1 MMLGFE
7 LIVEDTKTRARR
19 GRLHTAHG
27 TVETPVFMPVGTQA
41 TIKSLSPDEVHALGA
56 EIILGNTYHLSL
68 RPGAERIARLGGLHS
83 FMAWPGAILTDSG
96 GFQVFSLA
104 TIRTIDEDGVTFQ
117 SHIDGSRHRI
127 TPEICMEIQGL
138 LGSDIAMCFD
148 ECTPYPVS
156 RDYARESMERT
167 LRWAKRCQNALMRD
181 DQALFA
187 IVQGGVFPD
196 LRRECAEALKA
207 MDFPGYAIG
216 SLAVGEPKEIMF
228 EVLEAVVPELP
239 RHKPRYLMGVGM
251 PEDLIEGVRHGIDM
265 FDCVVPTRNARNGM
279 LFTSWGAL
287 QIKNS
292 RYADDP
298 KPIEPGCS
306 CYTCRTFSRAYLR
319 HLFMARE
326 LLAYRLNSLHNLHYF
341 LSLMNGIR
349 ESIIHG
355 RFEEFCAEFYRQRER
370 GEPIGD

>member
-1 MMLGFE
+1 MRGFE
-7 LIVEDTKTRARR
+7 LLGEEGKDGPRR

-27 TVETPVFMPVGTQA
+27 TVETPVFMPVGTQG
-41 TIKSLSPDEVHALGA
+41 TIKSLCPEEVHNLGA
-56 EIILGNTYHLSL
+56 RIILGNTYHLSL
-68 RPGAERIARLGGLHS
+68 RPGAERIARLGGLHA

-104 TIRTIDEDGVTFQ
+104 KIRTIDEDGVTFQ
-117 SHIDGSRHRI
+117 SHIDGSHHRI
-127 TPEICMEIQGL
+127 TPERCMEIQAM

-156 RDYARESMERT
+156 REYARASMERT
-167 LRWAKRCQNALMRD
+167 LRWARRCQEALRRE

-187 IVQGGVFPD
+187 IVQGGVYTD
-196 LRRECAEALKA
+196 LRLECAEALKA

-216 SLAVGEPKEIMF
+216 SLAVGEPKEIMM
-228 EVLEAVVPELP
+228 EVLDAVVPELP
-239 RHKPRYLMGVGM
+239 RDKPRYLMGVGM
-251 PEDLIEGVRHGIDM
+251 PEDLVEGVRRGIDM

-279 LFTSWGAL
+279 LFTTWGAL

-292 RYADDP
+292 CYADDP
-298 KPIEPGCS
+298 RPIEPGCS

-341 LSLMNGIR
+341 LTLMESIR
-349 ESIIHG
+349 EAVAQG
-355 RFEEFCAEFYRQRER
+355 RFEEFRTEFYRRREE

>member
-1 MMLGFE
+1 MWRFE
-7 LIVEDTKTRARR
+7 ILAQDGTSRARR
-19 GRLHTAHG
+19 GRLQTSRG
-27 TVETPVFMPVGTQA
+27 TVDTPVFMPVGTQG
-41 TIKSLSPDEVHALGA
+41 TIKSLSPDEVSALGA
-56 EIILGNTYHLSL
+56 QIILGNTYHLSL
-68 RPGAERIARLGGLHS
+68 RPGAERIARLGGLHA
-83 FMAWPGAILTDSG
+83 FMAWPGPILTDSG

-104 TIRTIDEDGVTFQ
+104 TIRSIDEDGVTFQ

-127 TPEICMEIQGL
+127 TPERCMEIQDF

-156 RDYARESMERT
+156 REYARASMERT
-167 LRWAKRCQNALMRD
+167 LRWARRCREAHKRA

-187 IVQGGVFPD
+187 IVQGGIYAD
-196 LRRECAEALKA
+196 LRLECAEALKA
-207 MDFPGYAIG
+207 MDFPGYAVG
-216 SLAVGEPKEIMF
+216 SLAVGEPKEVMM

-239 RHKPRYLMGVGM
+239 QDKPRYLMGVGM
-251 PEDLIEGVRHGIDM
+251 PEDLIEGVRRGIDM

-292 RYADDP
+292 RYTDDP
-298 KPIEPGCS
+298 KPIEPGCA
-306 CYTCRTFSRAYLR
+306 CYTCRKFSRAYLR

-326 LLAYRLNSLHNLHYF
+326 LLAYRLNSIHNLHYF
-341 LSLMNGIR
+341 LRLMEGVR
-349 ESIIHG
+349 EAVQQG
-355 RFEEFCAEFYRQRER
+355 RFEAFREDFYRRRLE

>member
-1 MMLGFE
+1 MRTFE
-7 LIVEDTKTRARR
+7 ILAVDSKSRARR

-27 TVETPVFMPVGTQA
+27 PVETPVFMPVGTQA

-56 EIILGNTYHLSL
+56 RIILGNTYHLSL
-68 RPGAERIARLGGLHS
+68 RPGAERIARLGGLHD

-127 TPEICMEIQGL
+127 TPESCMEIQEL

-148 ECTPYPVS
+148 ECTPYPVT
-156 RDYARESMERT
+156 RDYAQASMERT
-167 LRWAKRCQNALMRD
+167 VRWARRCRD
-181 DQALFA
+181 AHTREDQLLFA

-196 LRRECAEALKA
+196 LRRACVEALTA
-207 MDFPGYAIG
+207 IDFPGYAVG
-216 SLAVGEPKEIMF
+216 SLAVGEPKEVMLD
-228 EVLEAVVPELP
+228 VLETVVPELP
-239 RHKPRYLMGVGM
+239 HDRPRYLMGVGM
-251 PEDLIEGVRHGIDM
+251 PEDLVEGVWRGIDM

-279 LFTSWGAL
+279 VFTSWGAL
-287 QIKNS
+287 QIKHS

-298 KPIEPGCS
+298 EPIEAACS

-319 HLFMARE
+319 HLFMAKE
-326 LLAYRLNSLHNLHYF
+326 LLVYRLLSLHNLHYF
-341 LSLMNGIR
+341 LTLM
-349 ESIIHG
+349 ESIRDALMRG
-355 RFEEFCAEFYRQRER
+355 SFEEFRREFYARRCVE
-370 GEPIGD
+370 EPIAD